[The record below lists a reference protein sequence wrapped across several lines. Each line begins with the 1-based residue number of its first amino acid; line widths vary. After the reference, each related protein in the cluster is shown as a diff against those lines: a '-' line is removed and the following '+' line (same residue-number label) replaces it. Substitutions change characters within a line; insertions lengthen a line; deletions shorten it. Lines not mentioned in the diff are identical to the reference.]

1 MTTTN
6 AIPPSLASQAVNQAT
21 SAATQL
27 QPNEQ
32 ISQNQFLTLFVT
44 QLQNQDPLSP
54 MEPNDLTAQLAQ
66 FSSLEQLTGINDKLD
81 KLVGAQQQDPTK
93 SPITDPMSLL
103 GRAVDFDAS
112 RLAVAGGTTSPITF
126 TLNHDVSN
134 AVASVSDANG
144 NVVRRVI
151 LGDLKA
157 GDQRFTF
164 DGKGDDGKPVAD
176 GTYKV
181 DVTAV
186 PVGGTT
192 ALDVPLITRAT
203 VDGVDLTSNPPVLF
217 IGDRR
222 LTLDQVRGV
231 HLATTNS

>member
-66 FSSLEQLTGINDKLD
+66 FSSLEQLTGINDRLD
-81 KLVGAQQQDPTK
+81 KLVGKQTDATK

-112 RLAVAGGTTSPITF
+112 RLTVAGGKSAPIDF
-126 TLNHDVSN
+126 VLNHDVSN
-134 AVASVSDANG
+134 AVATVSDGDG

-157 GDQRFTF
+157 GDQHFTF
-164 DGKGDDGKPVAD
+164 DGKGDDGKAVAD

-181 DVTAV
+181 DVSAV

-192 ALDVPLITRAT
+192 ALAVPLITRAT

-231 HLATTNS
+231 HLVNTNS